1 MLYISPCCWRRISP
15 LSAAVTSLALNGV
28 RRSPSGCGIQL
39 VFGPSWGLYA
49 VSDCIRVVKGAHL
62 AMVLASDWFSWLLTG
77 SATADRGLLRGSRA
91 QPEMTSPGSHV
102 V

>member
-39 VFGPSWGLYA
+39 VFGTSWGLYE
-49 VSDCIRVVKGAHL
+49 VSNCIRYARLRGTYPL
-62 AMVLASDWFSWLLTG
+62 CG
-77 SATADRGLLRGSRA
+77 NGLLLRL
-91 QPEMTSPGSHV
+91 
-102 V
+102 